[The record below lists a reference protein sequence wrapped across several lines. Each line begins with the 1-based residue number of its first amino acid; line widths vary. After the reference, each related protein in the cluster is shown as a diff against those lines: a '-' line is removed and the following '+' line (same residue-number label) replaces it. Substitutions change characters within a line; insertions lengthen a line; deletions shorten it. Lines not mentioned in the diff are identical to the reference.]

1 MSITAKGE
9 LHFFSQNKMRE
20 KNLDQYQ
27 GSKSAVSAK
36 RSHCPKNKFSL
47 IDIFLSV
54 NAFWKGPLTEG
65 VNWRKA
71 ASETELTAFCLLKG
85 LCTAPCNRKGQEYTA
100 QEYPS
105 YIPRYWSNGIL
116 LNFPSIF
123 LSNKSLP
130 SFTEVWRILA
140 SKTDVLYIKTSK
152 QNKPSSKPLGKG
164 SEPKFAKKVI
174 TAFVSRALLLFAI
187 AILFEDKPDSQ
198 ENNN

>member
-71 ASETELTAFCLLKG
+71 ASETELTALCLHKG

-130 SFTEVWRILA
+130 KLHGSMKNSSLKDWC
-140 SKTDVLYIKTSK
+140 SLYKDIKTEQAFLK
-152 QNKPSSKPLGKG
+152 TFGKG
-164 SEPKFAKKVI
+164 VRTQICQKS
-174 TAFVSRALLLFAI
+174 
-187 AILFEDKPDSQ
+187 
-198 ENNN
+198 NNCICFQSTFTVCYRHPFWGQTRFSGEQ